1 MNTRAFATG
10 AVIAILT
17 VALLSG
23 AVGSVAAQDTATVDE
38 DSAFIVALEDNGD
51 ATVTLRLEYD
61 LTETDAAAAF
71 EQLEVNTA
79 DRTTQYRDRLASVA
93 EQTAAETG
101 REMTITDA
109 DMTTRIDGNTGIV
122 TISATWSNLAAVD
135 DEGQLVVTEPFASG
149 FAPDQ
154 RFVIV
159 APDGGAIVET
169 SVSPDTR
176 STDRFT
182 WEAGTDLSGFSA
194 TVDPDGGTSPTP
206 LLPALATTIAGV
218 LVYGGW
224 RRMQ

>member
-1 MNTRAFATG
+1 MNIRAFATG

-206 LLPALATTIAGV
+206 LLPALATAIAGV